1 MKKEEIEEGRNRK
14 RKKKSIEKSGKVL
27 NEETRFQVSIN
38 TLIAIGFAMATI
50 IGMWFALQADIAE
63 AKELPTPPDPE
74 VTRMEFDMKDQMIRN
89 TIIDTKDD
97 VTEIKEDIKR
107 IEEKIDK
114 LN

>member
-1 MKKEEIEEGRNRK
+1 MAKELDENTSFK
-14 RKKKSIEKSGKVL
+14 
-27 NEETRFQVSIN
+27 VSIQ
-38 TLIAIGFAMATI
+38 TLIGIGFAMATI

-63 AKELPTPPDPE
+63 AKELPAPPDPE

-89 TIIDTKDD
+89 TIMETRDD
-97 VTEIKEDIKR
+97 VEEIKEDMKR